1 MKSRIKYLL
10 LAGLI
15 TLSLCGCTNATTVNK
30 TDEVTVA
37 SSSESDDT
45 NGIDDSDDTTE
56 LNNTDSD
63 NTETDTDTGTNSNN
77 SDDTTDYDYTG
88 GSVTGSG
95 SDSDYDSDSDS
106 DNDYDGGTTTTTTT
120 TGSNSYSDSDS
131 DTDTDSDS
139 DTDTDSDSDTD
150 TDTSTTDTTSSNGY
164 IVCIDAGHQS
174 TANTEQEP
182 IGPGA
187 SETKAKVSAGTTGVS
202 SGLAEYQLNL
212 IIALKL
218 QTELESRGYTVVMV
232 RTTNDVN
239 ISNSE
244 RAAIANNAGAD
255 AFIRLHANGS
265 EDSSANGA
273 MTICQTASNPYNGSL
288 YAESKSLSTC
298 VLDEYVSA
306 TGCRK
311 ERVWETDTMS
321 GINWCQVPVTI
332 LEMGYMTNS
341 AEDLLM
347 ASENYQTKMVN
358 GIANG
363 IDAYFN

>member
-63 NTETDTDTGTNSNN
+63 NTETDTDTGTNSND

-95 SDSDYDSDSDS
+95 SDSDYDYDSDS

-139 DTDTDSDSDTD
+139 DTDTD
-150 TDTSTTDTTSSNGY
+150 TDTTSSNGY

-347 ASENYQTKMVN
+347 ASENYQTKMVT

>member
-1 MKSRIKYLL
+1 MKKRIKYLL
-10 LAGLI
+10 LASLM
-15 TLSLCGCTNATTVNK
+15 TLTLCGCSSATTVNK
-30 TDEVTVA
+30 NNEVTVA
-37 SSSESDDT
+37 SSSESDNTTDS
-45 NGIDDSDDTTE
+45 DDSDDTTG

-63 NTETDTDTGTNSNN
+63 TTETETNTGTDSND
-77 SDDTTDYDYTG
+77 SDDTTDYDFTG
-88 GSVTGSG
+88 GGVTGSG
-95 SDSDYDSDSDS
+95 SDSDSDYDY
-106 DNDYDGGTTTTTTT
+106 DYDGGTTTTNTTT
-120 TGSNSYSDSDS
+120 TGSN
-131 DTDTDSDS
+131 
-139 DTDTDSDSDTD
+139 TDTDSDSDTD
-150 TDTSTTDTTSSNGY
+150 TDTESDTDTATTDTTGSNGY

-174 TANTEQEP
+174 SANNEQEP

-347 ASENYQTKMVN
+347 ASENYQTKMVT

>member
-63 NTETDTDTGTNSNN
+63 NTETDTDTGTNSND

-95 SDSDYDSDSDS
+95 SDSDYDYDSDS

-139 DTDTDSDSDTD
+139 DTDTDTDSDSDSDTD
-150 TDTSTTDTTSSNGY
+150 TDTTSSNGY

-347 ASENYQTKMVN
+347 ASENYQTKMVT